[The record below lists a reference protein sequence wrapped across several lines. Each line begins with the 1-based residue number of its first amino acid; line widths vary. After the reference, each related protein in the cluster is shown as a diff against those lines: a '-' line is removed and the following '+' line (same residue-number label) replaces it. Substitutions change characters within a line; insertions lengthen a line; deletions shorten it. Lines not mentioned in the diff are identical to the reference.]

1 MLIVG
6 LTGGVASGKST
17 VSKVLREEGAYIID
31 ADQIARELVQPHTPS
46 WQELIKIFGDEILQK
61 EGFID
66 RKKLA
71 ALVFV
76 NSEKRVLLNQLL
88 HPKIKEETERRAKE
102 IGQRDPEAVVVID
115 AALLVE
121 TGYYQDMDQLI
132 LVHST
137 EAQQIERLE
146 KRDGIGEEEARRI
159 VSAQMPLEEKL
170 KVADGVIRNEGSI
183 EETRR
188 KAKEVFQELR
198 GLALQKGKG
207 AYVRRGSAH
216 SQKGGEKRGL

>member
-1 MLIVG
+1 
-6 LTGGVASGKST
+6 
-17 VSKVLREEGAYIID
+17 
-31 ADQIARELVQPHTPS
+31 
-46 WQELIKIFGDEILQK
+46 
-61 EGFID
+61 
-66 RKKLA
+66 LA
-71 ALVFV
+71 ALVF
-76 NSEKRVLLNQLL
+76 SHPEKRDRLNQLL

-121 TGYYQDMDQLI
+121 TGYYRDMDQLI

-137 EAQQIERLE
+137 EAQQIERLK

-159 VSAQMPLEEKL
+159 VSAQMPLEEKM
-170 KVADGVIRNEGSI
+170 KVADIVIRNEGSI

-216 SQKGGEKRGL
+216 S